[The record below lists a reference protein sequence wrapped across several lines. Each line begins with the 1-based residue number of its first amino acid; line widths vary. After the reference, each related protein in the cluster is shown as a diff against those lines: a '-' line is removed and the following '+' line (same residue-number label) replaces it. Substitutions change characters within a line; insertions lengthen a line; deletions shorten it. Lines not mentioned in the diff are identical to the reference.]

1 MCWLLGTLRTQW
13 TDDPFSYYDMTPLD
27 LAQELGY
34 RALYNVL
41 SPIIRQSV
49 PTNTLRAL
57 QQKFHQ
63 LIKTDLGKRVEEE
76 HIYLPL
82 LEVLTELETPQMWF
96 PIKFHVYSQAVSIK
110 YPLPRLT

>member
-1 MCWLLGTLRTQW
+1 
-13 TDDPFSYYDMTPLD
+13 MTPLD

-34 RALYNVL
+34 RALYDIL
-41 SPIIRQSV
+41 SPVIRQSV

-63 LIKTDLGKRVEEE
+63 LIKTDLGDRVEEE

-82 LEVLTELETPQMWF
+82 LEVLTELEIPQMWF
-96 PIKFHVYSQAVSIK
+96 PVKLHLYSPAVSISTNSSI
-110 YPLPRLT
+110 LVNLVTAFRVMCIVLMAVSLL